1 MIECILKSIIV
12 SPLYLALLL
21 VAIYRYMLMYNFFL
35 HNNKQNQRQRKISVL
50 NIFLRPEKS
59 PRTGSLINIV
69 ETIMFAVVDNIKLE

>member
-1 MIECILKSIIV
+1 
-12 SPLYLALLL
+12 
-21 VAIYRYMLMYNFFL
+21 MLMYNFFF

-59 PRTGSLINIV
+59 PQTGSLINIV

>member
-1 MIECILKSIIV
+1 
-12 SPLYLALLL
+12 
-21 VAIYRYMLMYNFFL
+21 MLMYNFFF

-69 ETIMFAVVDNIKLE
+69 ETMMFAVVDNIKLE